1 MKLKRRSLLK
11 RLIVLLPFMTAAT
24 ACGEATK
31 PGPNVE
37 GDDPN
42 HLKDYWRRNDDANAL
57 AATKWFRNIP
67 RLVRTPGYEAGDRI
81 GFRRM
86 SHLVLKQPVPEDP
99 AKVEYVYA
107 AGSRIPESGMDSVR
121 LERAEAHSAGERRA
135 LQDAIKGHGNSALR

>member
-57 AATKWFRNIP
+57 AATKW
-67 RLVRTPGYEAGDRI
+67 
-81 GFRRM
+81 
-86 SHLVLKQPVPEDP
+86 
-99 AKVEYVYA
+99 
-107 AGSRIPESGMDSVR
+107 
-121 LERAEAHSAGERRA
+121 
-135 LQDAIKGHGNSALR
+135 LR